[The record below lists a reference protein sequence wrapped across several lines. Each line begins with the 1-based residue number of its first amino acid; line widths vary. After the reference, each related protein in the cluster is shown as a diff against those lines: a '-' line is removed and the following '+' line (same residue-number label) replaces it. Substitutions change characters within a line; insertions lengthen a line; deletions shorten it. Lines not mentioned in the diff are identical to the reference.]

1 MWRYFRCFAIFL
13 NDNEHFG
20 GKVKLSEREEFI
32 INTLKTVRYASVKY
46 LSNVTYT
53 SPSSIRRDLT
63 RLENAGIVKRSYGG
77 VTLVDGDEIA
87 PPIFMRKDKNR
98 SQKLAIARKASALI
112 KDGMT
117 IILDGST
124 TAFYLLNHIV
134 ERKNVTV
141 ITNSLLTASTAIE
154 YGIKV
159 YSTGGYSENGSPVL
173 IGAYAEETFQKL
185 TADICFISS
194 SSLSNDGDVTDI
206 NEQENK
212 LRKIIMERV
221 KVKVLL
227 LDNSKKGKLAT
238 HVLCKL
244 SDFDYYFN
252 ED

>member
-1 MWRYFRCFAIFL
+1 M
-13 NDNEHFG
+13 NDNEHVG
-20 GKVKLSEREEFI
+20 EKMKLNEREEFI
-32 INTLKTVRYASVKY
+32 INTLKVVQFASVKY

-77 VTLVDGDEIA
+77 VSLVDGDEIV
-87 PPIFMRKDKNR
+87 PPLFMRKDKNR
-98 SQKLAIARKASALI
+98 SQKHAIARKASSLI

-141 ITNSLLTASTAIE
+141 ITNSLLTATTATE
-154 YGIKV
+154 YGLKV
-159 YSTGGYSENGSPVL
+159 YTTGGYSENGSPVL
-173 IGAYAEETFQKL
+173 IGSYAEETLQKL

-206 NEQENK
+206 NEHENK

-227 LDNSKKGKLAT
+227 LDNSKKGKLST

>member
-1 MWRYFRCFAIFL
+1 M

-20 GKVKLSEREEFI
+20 GKVKINQREEFI
-32 INTLKTVRYASVKY
+32 IKTLKVVRFASVKY
-46 LSNVTYT
+46 LSDVTYT

-77 VTLVDGDEIA
+77 VALADEDETV
-87 PPIFMRKDKNR
+87 PPIFIRKDKNR
-98 SQKLAIARKASALI
+98 SQKHSIARKASSLI

-124 TAFYLLNHIV
+124 TAFYMLNHIA
-134 ERKNVTV
+134 ERKDITV
-141 ITNSLLTASTAIE
+141 ITNSLLTASTATE

-173 IGAYAEETFQKL
+173 IGSYAEETLQKL

-206 NEQENK
+206 NEHENK

-227 LDNSKKGKLAT
+227 LDNSKKGKLST